1 MTKASVTPGCQ
12 FASDNTAGV
21 CPEAWAALERANA
34 GCVASYGDD
43 PWTARACGWRF
54 YDFIGSGGFRFMCS
68 WATTEADVDALL
80 ADAMALLPGFSNG
93 ATPGPKPA

>member
-34 GCVASYGDD
+34 GCELHVEPRGL
-43 PWTARACGWRF
+43 
-54 YDFIGSGGFRFMCS
+54 
-68 WATTEADVDALL
+68 E
-80 ADAMALLPGFSNG
+80 
-93 ATPGPKPA
+93 

>member
-1 MTKASVTPGCQ
+1 MTSTSVTPGCQ

-43 PWTARACGWRF
+43 PWTARASTLVREMF
-54 YDFIGSGGFRFMCS
+54 PRAHRGG
-68 WATTEADVDALL
+68 T
-80 ADAMALLPGFSNG
+80 
-93 ATPGPKPA
+93 